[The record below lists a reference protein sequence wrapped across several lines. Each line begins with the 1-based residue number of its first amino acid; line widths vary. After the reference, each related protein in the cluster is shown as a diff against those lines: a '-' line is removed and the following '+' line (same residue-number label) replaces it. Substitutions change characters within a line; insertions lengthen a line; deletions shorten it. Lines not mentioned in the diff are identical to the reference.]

1 MTNYIIIDKSEV
13 ANVDFSKVKETS
25 TDTLRYSIDGTKTFV
40 KFEGDVPAFL
50 DGKQQYTHAQI
61 LEVLA
66 GEEWTSGEPQ

>member
-1 MTNYIIIDKSEV
+1 MTNYIIIDQSEV

-25 TDTLRYSIDGTKTFV
+25 ADTLRYSIDGTKTFV

-66 GEEWTSGEPQ
+66 GEGWTSGEPQ

>member
-25 TDTLRYSIDGTKTFV
+25 ADTLRYSIDGTKTFV

-66 GEEWTSGEPQ
+66 GEEWTSAEPL

>member
-25 TDTLRYSIDGTKTFV
+25 ADTLRYSIDGTKTFV